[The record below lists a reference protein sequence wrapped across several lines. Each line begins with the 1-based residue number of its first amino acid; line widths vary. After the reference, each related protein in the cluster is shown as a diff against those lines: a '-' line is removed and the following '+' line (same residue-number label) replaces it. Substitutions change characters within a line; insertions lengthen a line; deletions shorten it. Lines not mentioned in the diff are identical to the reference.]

1 MCSSEC
7 IFSILAQ
14 VFIAYVWFMYIYGW
28 RRQGVLRKD
37 FCLLVGAP
45 VLHLVLVTQN
55 SFSQLETAGL
65 GHVAKMIR
73 AALH

>member
-1 MCSSEC
+1 M
-7 IFSILAQ
+7 
-14 VFIAYVWFMYIYGW
+14 FIAYVCFIYIYGW
-28 RRQGVLRKD
+28 RRQGVFRKY
-37 FCLLVGAP
+37 FFLLVGTA

-65 GHVAKMIR
+65 GHSAKMIR

>member
-1 MCSSEC
+1 M
-7 IFSILAQ
+7 FGL
-14 VFIAYVWFMYIYGW
+14 YTYIYMD
-28 RRQGVLRKD
+28 GVFRKD
-37 FCLLVGAP
+37 FCVLVNTPG
-45 VLHLVLVTQN
+45 LHLVLATQN

>member
-1 MCSSEC
+1 M
-7 IFSILAQ
+7 FG
-14 VFIAYVWFMYIYGW
+14 FYTYGW
-28 RRQGVLRKD
+28 RRQGVFRKD
-37 FCLLVGAP
+37 FCVLVGTP

-65 GHVAKMIR
+65 GHSAKMIR